1 MTDYPTMTDY
11 PIRKTN
17 HCYDLDK
24 CLIEWELI
32 QMRLGDRLWDSDKE
46 KGTGIYNNCNR
57 QTSLQR
63 STQNAS
69 DARSNNNV
77 VNPYRDGLGTPRD
90 VKITDWRANDENYAF
105 YQKRFRKKQSEYTIL
120 NEAYEGTVFADVIRD
135 VNGIRSRIIHRTS
148 CTTNSVHK
156 DNSPRYH
163 LALITNPNA
172 YFIFPTLNEI
182 MHIPADGCLYE
193 VDTTIL
199 HSFVNCGPDRTHL
212 VISKRS
218 SS

>member
-1 MTDYPTMTDY
+1 MKDY

-17 HCYDLDK
+17 HCYDLDR

-46 KGTGIYNNCNR
+46 RGTGVYSRHNR
-57 QTSLQR
+57 QTSIQR

-69 DARSNNNV
+69 DARSNNGV
-77 VNPYRDGLGTPRD
+77 VNPYTDGLGTPPD
-90 VKITDWRANDENYAF
+90 LEIKDWRANDENYAF
-105 YQKRFRKKQSEYTIL
+105 YQKRFRKKQEEYKIL
-120 NEAYEGTVFADVIRD
+120 NEAYEGTVFADIIRD
-135 VNGIRSRIIHRTS
+135 VNGIRSRIIHRSS

-163 LALITNPNA
+163 VALITNPNA
-172 YFIFPTLNEI
+172 YFIFPTLNEVI
-182 MHIPADGCLYE
+182 HIPADGCVYE

-199 HSFVNCGPDRTHL
+199 HTFVNCGPDRTHL
-212 VISKRS
+212 IIAKPNS
-218 SS
+218 S

>member
-1 MTDYPTMTDY
+1 MRDY

-32 QMRLGDRLWDSDKE
+32 QMRLGDKLWDSDKE
-46 KGTGIYNNCNR
+46 KGTGIYGQNR

-69 DARSNNNV
+69 DARSNNGV

-90 VKITDWRANDENYAF
+90 VKITDWRANDANYEF
-105 YQKRFRKKQSEYTIL
+105 YQKRFREGQEEYKIL
-120 NEAYEGTVFADVIRD
+120 NEAYEGTVFADIIRD
-135 VNGIRSRIIHRTS
+135 VNGVRSRIIHRNS

-163 LALITNPNA
+163 MALITNPNA
-172 YFIFPTLNEI
+172 YFIFPTLNEVI
-182 MHIPADGCLYE
+182 HIPADGCIYE

-199 HSFVNCGPDRTHL
+199 HTFVNCGPDRTHL
-212 VISKRS
+212 IIAKPNS
-218 SS
+218 S

>member
-1 MTDYPTMTDY
+1 MKDY

-46 KGTGIYNNCNR
+46 RGTGVYSRHNR
-57 QTSLQR
+57 QTSIQR

-69 DARSNNNV
+69 DARNNNGV
-77 VNPYRDGLGTPRD
+77 VNPYTDGLGTPPD
-90 VKITDWRANDENYAF
+90 LEIKDWRANDENYAF
-105 YQKRFRKKQSEYTIL
+105 YQKRFRKKQEEYKIL
-120 NEAYEGTVFADVIRD
+120 NEAYEGTVFADIIRD
-135 VNGIRSRIIHRTS
+135 VNGIRSRIIHRSS

-163 LALITNPNA
+163 VALITNPNA
-172 YFIFPTLNEI
+172 YFIFPTLNEVI
-182 MHIPADGCLYE
+182 HIPADGCVYE

-199 HSFVNCGPDRTHL
+199 HTFVNCGPDRTHL
-212 VISKRS
+212 IIAKPNS
-218 SS
+218 S